1 MSVVRRAQPVVHIY
15 LVMSR
20 AVAWQQDDGEVRP
33 RAVGKDARQRGT
45 CRAPLMVEGQAAIT
59 LAELTTAD
67 VEEAAVERHSL
78 PVARTVPSDVS
89 HRMRCGSA
97 MAAWSPARTLTTLAP
112 QSARAARTPRF
123 SSGALWGNQEGGRGG
138 ERMWCL

>member
-1 MSVVRRAQPVVHIY
+1 MP
-15 LVMSR
+15 
-20 AVAWQQDDGEVRP
+20 VAWQQDDGEVRP

-97 MAAWSPARTLTTLAP
+97 MAAWSPNIDNTGSTVRTRSSYTAFLLR
-112 QSARAARTPRF
+112 SALGK
-123 SSGALWGNQEGGRGG
+123 SGGGEGGGAHVVFVSGLGG
-138 ERMWCL
+138 W